1 MTYPDL
7 PVDPIFPLSRDTRKP
22 TTLVKRFV
30 MVTMAHLSIVQVGH
44 DPEPKTKSNVP
55 VTAPACRALR
65 SARYIFTCSH
75 AIACCAASGMSTSGF
90 DHWSGVTTCVIDGR

>member
-7 PVDPIFPLSRDTRKP
+7 PVDPLFPLARDTRKP

-65 SARYIFTCSH
+65 SARYIFTCHIMKSH
-75 AIACCAASGMSTSGF
+75 FHDIHGHPGLTISGG
-90 DHWSGVTTCVIDGR
+90 